1 IARDV
6 AINLLDAGAGEL
18 VGKILDDPRRRL
30 RALSVRSER
39 QLPAREIGIAAAYQR
54 QVAGNAAIFIRRRRC
69 LHRGNEAIIGADQRQ
84 CRRGSEK
91 FEVGGGSKEF
101 VLIEREKDLL
111 ISEREDFDPPISSC
125 SQSLRGNRRYLF
137 GEGLLAA
144 PRAGCR

>member
-1 IARDV
+1 
-6 AINLLDAGAGEL
+6 EL
-18 VGKILDDPRRRL
+18 IGKILDDPRRRL

-39 QLPAREIGIAAAYQR
+39 QLPAREIGVAAAHQR
-54 QVAGNAAIFIRRRRC
+54 QVAGNAPIFIWRRRC
-69 LHRGNEAIIGADQRQ
+69 LHRGDEAIIGADQRQ

-125 SQSLRGNRRYLF
+125 SQPLRGDGGYFF
-137 GEGLLAA
+137 GEGLLA
-144 PRAGCR
+144 PPLSSSRQR